1 MKNNKVLSCNVC
13 PRAGGKSV
21 GIIIPPGF
29 QVTRNGWHAT
39 LWMGSLAPPSMCIYS
54 LSYLKLCMWLD
65 LQTFFLCVCI
75 LQTIKNWKK
84 QGLLLLIFATCNWS
98 QGFMGVHTLEFIQ
111 DRENLVHRSPSSSLV
126 PRLSLCVNE
135 NFPYCKQQKAGQALG
150 TRLPIIYSI
159 P

>member
-1 MKNNKVLSCNVC
+1 MDEVPNKALSCNVC

-39 LWMGSLAPPSMCIYS
+39 LWMATLHVYV
-54 LSYLKLCMWLD
+54 LSVYLKLCMWLD

-75 LQTIKNWKK
+75 LQTIKDWKK

-98 QGFMGVHTLEFIQ
+98 QDFMGVHTLELIK
-111 DRENLVHRSPSSSLV
+111 DRENLVNRSPSSSLV
-126 PRLSLCVNE
+126 PRLSPCVNGKFSILQVTE
-135 NFPYCKQQKAGQALG
+135 SWAGPGNEATHHL
-150 TRLPIIYSI
+150 RLSI
-159 P
+159 